1 MVMFKERFVV
11 PCQVYQVNGSPMYFI
26 YLDNSEMFARQQE
39 MTLEY
44 ETPPTQTYQTLV
56 SQETYDKLLKD
67 GYLKVSIKPEVL

>member
-1 MVMFKERFVV
+1 MTSREHEV
-11 PCQVYQVNGSPMYFI
+11 PCQVYQVNGSNSYYI
-26 YLDNSEMFARQQE
+26 YLDYSEMFAHQQE

-44 ETPPTQTYQTLV
+44 ETPPIESYQTTV